1 LPDDFP
7 GWAPQAGDHDTTARC
22 DRLEQALKNDIDDW
36 RFLPYIQRHEFEA
49 LVFAAKDCLED
60 LFDADDQLSGLARL
74 RSEVAGISPEEI
86 KSPLKNPPTSAR
98 MD

>member
-1 LPDDFP
+1 
-7 GWAPQAGDHDTTARC
+7 
-22 DRLEQALKNDIDDW
+22 
-36 RFLPYIQRHEFEA
+36 
-49 LVFAAKDCLED
+49 VFAAKDCLED